1 MSDDDGMDSSTQV
14 PTASRAWAPVTVSY
28 RASQEAERADR
39 WRNPVRPQLSRWSV
53 LAWIVSGFSS
63 F

>member
-1 MSDDDGMDSSTQV
+1 MSDDDVMDSSTQV

-39 WRNPVRPQLSRWSV
+39 W
-53 LAWIVSGFSS
+53 
-63 F
+63 